1 LSTFNL
7 LQVIAN
13 EFVASLTA
21 EHQDVYD

>member
-1 LSTFNL
+1 LSTFSL

-21 EHQDVYD
+21 EHQDVYN